1 MDEGPRR
8 DLSEGRKATYY
19 VGNALSV
26 LGLLLFLSVFVSFA
40 MHFGDFSNFEGNAR
54 SGMFRAISG
63 IVLIGAG
70 QAIARMGR
78 SGMAGSGV
86 LLDPQRSRRDLEPWN
101 RAQGGM
107 VADALDEIPAV
118 KNLTQSGGAPPSAAP
133 VVKVRCRQCG
143 TLNEEDA
150 KFCKSCGQAL

>member
-1 MDEGPRR
+1 
-8 DLSEGRKATYY
+8 
-19 VGNALSV
+19 
-26 LGLLLFLSVFVSFA
+26 
-40 MHFGDFSNFEGNAR
+40 
-54 SGMFRAISG
+54 MFRAISG

-70 QAIARMGR
+70 QAIARVGR

-118 KNLTQSGGAPPSAAP
+118 KNLTQSGGAPASAAP
-133 VVKVRCRQCG
+133 AVKVRCRQCG